1 VIVVDASSIVG
12 AALKR
17 GSVPSVALMRVLEHD
32 RVAMSEAVAAEIR
45 QVLARPK
52 FAFVL
57 TSSDQANITALLFA
71 DAEWFVPTVQV
82 TDCRDPKD
90 AKYLELAL
98 AARASVLISSDND
111 LLTLHPWRGILIL
124 RPTAYLALA

>member
-1 VIVVDASSIVG
+1 
-12 AALKR
+12 
-17 GSVPSVALMRVLEHD
+17 MRVLEHD

-57 TSSDQANITALLFA
+57 TSSDQANIAALLFA

-82 TDCRDPKD
+82 RDCRDPKD

-111 LLTLHPWRGILIL
+111 LLSLHPWRGIPIL
-124 RPTAYLALA
+124 RPAAYLALA